1 LQVTDTQAELEG
13 GDILETRIE
22 SEFRHLKPM
31 LCNEFEDRLTDYLD
45 GALEVEAHKNFAE
58 HAMRCP
64 VCHDLLSEVKNTLV
78 ACSASEAPPATV
90 GLEARILLKTIPQA
104 SLTCAE
110 FEEYLT
116 DYLDGFLL
124 APLYHRWE
132 RHAALCDSCSE
143 LPGDVVRA
151 IGACYTYK
159 QDEVPVPAGL
169 EARILQSTIGNVLPQ
184 QVRAPFA
191 SRLVEWL
198 RGALDPIVS
207 PQLASVATMLLV
219 SIFVLTNTVS
229 TDGSVGGIYHA
240 SLQLAQKTA
249 GNATRS
255 SALPNGVKKLEGSVD
270 ELIGGEK
277 APEQSSETNKN
288 QNSTNENSG
297 SSNQQNKQK
306 NTGSKNR

>member
-1 LQVTDTQAELEG
+1 
-13 GDILETRIE
+13 
-22 SEFRHLKPM
+22 M
-31 LCNEFEDRLTDYLD
+31 LCHEFEDQLTDYLD
-45 GALEVEAHKNFAE
+45 GALEVEAHQNFAE
-58 HAMRCP
+58 HALRCP

-78 ACSASEAPPATV
+78 ECSASEAPPASV
-90 GLEARILLKTIPQA
+90 GLEARILLKTIPEA

-132 RHAALCDSCSE
+132 RHAALCESCSE

-159 QDEVPVPAGL
+159 QDEAPVPAGL
-169 EARILQSTIGNVLPQ
+169 EARILQSTIGNVLPE
-184 QVRAPFA
+184 QVRAPFT
-191 SRLVEWL
+191 SRLIEWL

-240 SLQLAQKTA
+240 TVQLAQRTA
-249 GNATRS
+249 DNASKS
-255 SALPNGVKKLEGSVD
+255 SALPTGIRRLEGSVD
-270 ELIGGEK
+270 DLIGGEK
-277 APEQSSETNKN
+277 PAEKGSDNKN
-288 QNSTNENSG
+288 QSQSNQNSG
-297 SSNQQNKQK
+297 SQNTSGKQK
-306 NTGSKNR
+306 DNNSQQKNR